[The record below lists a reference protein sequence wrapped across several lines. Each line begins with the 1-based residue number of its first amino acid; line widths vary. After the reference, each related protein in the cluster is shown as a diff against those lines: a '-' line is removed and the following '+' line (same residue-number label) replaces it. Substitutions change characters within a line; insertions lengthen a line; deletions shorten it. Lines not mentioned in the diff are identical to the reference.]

1 MNLSNRISQIKPSP
15 TLAVD
20 AKAKAMKAQGVDLV
34 SFGAG
39 EPDFDTPENI
49 KEAAIKAI
57 RDGFTRY
64 TAAGGTDELKDAVI
78 DKFRKD
84 NGLEYTRGEVVVN
97 CGGKHSFYNLAQVL
111 FDQGDEVIIPAPFWV
126 SYPPMTILAG
136 AKPVIVETT
145 QEQNFKITP
154 EQLRENVTPATKALV
169 INSPSNPTGSVYTR
183 AELEAI
189 AQVAVE
195 NDFFLI
201 SDDIYE
207 KILFD
212 GATFHTMASIGKE
225 VKERS
230 LVLNGVSKSYSM
242 TGWRIG
248 YMAGPKEIIGAVTK
262 IQSQSTSNP
271 NSIAQKAAVEA
282 LTGPQDFIDMLREA
296 FQERKDYIIRR
307 LNQMPGIRCFDPK
320 GAFYAFPNVSEYYG
334 RTISGK
340 KIEDSNSMAD
350 FLLDVAKVAVVPGIG
365 FGADPYIRLSFA
377 TSMEQIREGLDR
389 MERALTSD

>member
-111 FDQGDEVIIPAPFWV
+111 FDQGDEVIVPAPFWV

-145 QEQNFKITP
+145 EGQNFKITP

-189 AQVAVE
+189 AAVAVE

-377 TSMEQIREGLDR
+377 TSMEQIQEGLDR